1 MIIMKTC
8 HYHDWYKLCGQ
19 NIPNTLATECVYSIV
34 SWLVAVIVSLS
45 QSTRLSCQLNPF
57 FMVWFMVTQACSVT
71 DSNLACLSQ
80 THSDLWHV
88 FFAEPTDCSTQGY
101 VTPHYYSLSQ
111 GPSLI
116 HISIDTQM
124 WESLTK
130 TMTHNSLK
138 DFLLT
143 AGFLNQLW
151 PSRWF

>member
-1 MIIMKTC
+1 MDKIYLI
-8 HYHDWYKLCGQ
+8 HWQ
-19 NIPNTLATECVYSIV
+19 QSVYSIV
-34 SWLVAVIVSLS
+34 SWLGAVIVSLS

-57 FMVWFMVTQACSVT
+57 FMVWFTVIQACSVT
-71 DSNLACLSQ
+71 DSNLARLSQ

-88 FFAEPTDCSTQGY
+88 FFTELTDCNTQGY

-124 WESLTK
+124 WKSLNK
-130 TMTHNSLK
+130 KMTHNSLK